1 MNDLLN
7 FWTIDGAISDCNDDG
22 VPDGIAIRVTGWKEV
37 GLPEGLID
45 FSARLGYETSAM
57 NPDFLSEKPT
67 RSSFHLSIEGERTI
81 ITTKGICAPT
91 KEAMSEALRWF
102 ASEWPKASSESVTTI
117 ELRSGQYRLNEG
129 TWLLDESE
137 GANHS
142 WPLTPVEG
150 LNELFEQS
158 NYNSERRL
166 SSIVY
171 RDFTIEFDQKLGIN
185 AFKETCYYVAKLGM
199 YSTHIQFPIT
209 GDERTFHVTIHHDH
223 QAIVNL
229 EKQHLLVRGN
239 EEEVVSFLYALNHG
253 NLRIPRDVKEKPTDT
268 ILNVKWANEGER
280 SEIETFVDKV
290 WQPNASIEV
299 FISESKSVRDHL
311 KQLWL
316 SQGASDV
323 HVRSSFKPGFHWIQE
338 EILPLIGEAKH
349 VTIAC
354 LEESGDGMEMPIR
367 WLQELYPIDEMIETD
382 ERTVDVSIKKDLEH
396 TYEVKAYDRE
406 NQLIVDTYL
415 DVPTSQVP
423 YINENSWSYP
433 TTSYVA
439 VDGQKQLVQSD
450 RERFWRYYVQEV
462 LPTIHEQLDLDEQSG
477 MTKPLFHSL
486 TLDVTMSEAETKL
499 DFEHE
504 RISSMEALHED
515 LYFNT
520 LEYYRE
526 LGLQRSG
533 IAWNTPGAVLPFM
546 HVVEGSKPKATITVT
561 RWQDVQEANSRFVQ
575 SLFFKNDELYY
586 ETDQHVQRKV
596 TYSNDLEDE
605 RIVEAAKQPGV
616 SAFEVSRSFNGNPIY
631 AFEITAETNASWQS
645 ARKLSVYKPTI
656 LIETGH
662 HANEVSSVPA
672 LYELMKRIDQET
684 LKAIT
689 IVAIPGSNPDG
700 TALHQQ
706 LIKEHPEWKHHAA
719 RFNAVGLEFNHFRF
733 QDSVFGEAMSAPA
746 LINRW
751 LPDVYLDNHG
761 IPAHEWIQPFAGYNS
776 PPRFPVSYWLPNA
789 MMYGIGKD
797 VVDRDEHRLILDKA
811 TVWSSKAIGE
821 NQRLHNK
828 NKQWQSRIK
837 RYAYPHVA
845 KQFPLPT
852 VHDMIFNRWEEKGSR
867 DSTHYIYRYPEL
879 CSLEIVTE
887 AADETVYGDWLDDCV
902 NGQRLFNESIIEMVA
917 STNQT
922 IEKESTSKS
931 FGLRR
936 SRPLRIK

>member
-7 FWTIDGAISDCNDDG
+7 FWTIHGALSDWNDDG
-22 VPDGIAIRVTGWKEV
+22 VPDGIAIRVTGWREA

-45 FSARLGYETSAM
+45 FSARLGYETTAM
-57 NPDFLSEKPT
+57 SPDFLSDKATLSP
-67 RSSFHLSIEGERTI
+67 FHLAIEGDRTV
-81 ITTKGICAPT
+81 ITSKGICAPT
-91 KEAMSEALRWF
+91 KEAMNEALRWLS
-102 ASEWPKASSESVTTI
+102 SEWPTSSEEKVTTI
-117 ELRSGQYRLNEG
+117 QLKNGQYQLNDG
-129 TWLLDESE
+129 PWLLGELKEDSP
-137 GANHS
+137 AWPHS
-142 WPLTPVEG
+142 PVEG
-150 LNELFEQS
+150 LNELFEQG
-158 NYNSERRL
+158 NYRADRRL
-166 SSIVY
+166 SSVVF
-171 RDFTIEFDQKLGIN
+171 RDFTIDFDEILGAN
-185 AFKETCYYVAKLGM
+185 AFEETCYYAAKMGM
-199 YSTHIQFPIT
+199 FSTHIQFPIT
-209 GDERTFHVTIHHDH
+209 GDVRKFHVTIKHDQ
-223 QAIVNL
+223 QATVDLEEQNL
-229 EKQHLLVRGN
+229 VVRGN
-239 EEEVVSFLYALNHG
+239 EENVVSFLHALNHG
-253 NLRIPRDVKEKPTDT
+253 NFRIPREVKEKPIET
-268 ILNVKWANEGER
+268 IVNVEWTNKGER
-280 SEIETFVDKV
+280 SEIETFVDKL
-290 WQPNASIEV
+290 WQPDATIEV

-311 KQLWL
+311 KQQWL
-316 SQGASDV
+316 SRGAGNV

-338 EILPLIGEAKH
+338 EILPLIGEAKY
-349 VTIAC
+349 VTIEC

-367 WLQELYPIDEMIETD
+367 WLQEMYPIDEMIESND
-382 ERTVDVSIKKDLEH
+382 RTVDVSIKKDLKH

-406 NQLIVDTYL
+406 DQLIVDTYL

-423 YINENSWSYP
+423 YINEQSWSYP
-433 TTSYVA
+433 TTSCVTVNA
-439 VDGQKQLVQSD
+439 QKQLVQTD
-450 RERFWRYYVQEV
+450 REQFWRYYVQEV
-462 LPTIHEQLDLDEQSG
+462 LPTIHEKLNLDEQSG
-477 MTKPLFHSL
+477 ITKPLFHSL

-596 TYSNDLEDE
+596 TYTNDLDDE
-605 RIVEAAKQPGV
+605 RIVEATKQPGV
-616 SAFEVSRSFNGNPIY
+616 SAFEVSRSFNGIPIY
-631 AFEITAETNASWQS
+631 ALEITAEINASWQS
-645 ARKLSVYKPTI
+645 ARKLGVYKPTI
-656 LIETGH
+656 LIEAGH

-672 LYELMKRIDQET
+672 LYELMQRIDQEV

-706 LIKEHPEWKHHAA
+706 LIEEHPEWKHHAA
-719 RFNAVGLEFNHFRF
+719 RFNAVGLEFNHVRF
-733 QDSVFGEAMSAPA
+733 QDSVFGEALSAPA

-797 VVDRDEHRLILDKA
+797 VVDHDEHRLILDKA

-837 RYAYPHVA
+837 RYAYPHVT
-845 KQFPLPT
+845 KKFPLPT
-852 VHDMIFNRWEEKGSR
+852 VHDMIFNRWEEKGSS

-887 AADETVYGDWLDDCV
+887 AADETVYGDWLEDCV

-917 STNQT
+917 STNQH
-922 IEKESTSKS
+922 IDKESAFKR